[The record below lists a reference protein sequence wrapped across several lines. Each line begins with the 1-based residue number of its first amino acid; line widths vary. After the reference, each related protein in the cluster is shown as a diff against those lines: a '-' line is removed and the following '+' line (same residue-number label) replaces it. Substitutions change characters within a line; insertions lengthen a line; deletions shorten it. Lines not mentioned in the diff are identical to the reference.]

1 MKLEMIHL
9 YTDEVI
15 NVELGDNSQLARTR
29 IKDQEALSYRV
40 RDIKEMM
47 DALRSLDTLKIGEDV
62 EDDESDYQPAYYQ

>member
-40 RDIKEMM
+40 RDIKQMM
-47 DALRSLDTLKIGEDV
+47 YALRSLDTLKIGEDV
-62 EDDESDYQPAYYQ
+62 EEDDND